1 MRAGI
6 VVNVTRADRHRLE
19 AIVSD
24 RGAPQKHVWR
34 ANIILAT
41 ADGCGTAEVMRRS
54 GKSKPVVWRWQARF
68 MAEGV
73 EGLMRDKTRKPGKQ
87 PLSTATVQKVVELT
101 LGPPPGEATHWT
113 GRMIAK
119 AAGVSLRSVQRILEA
134 HQLAPHRI
142 RTFKLS
148 TDPKF
153 AEKFTDV
160 VGLYVDPPAHAVVL
174 SVDEKSQIQALDRT
188 QPGLPMKPG
197 RAGTMT
203 HDYKRHGTT
212 TLFAALNILDGTVIG
227 RNMQR
232 HRHQEFIRF
241 LNTIEAQ
248 LPVGKVIHAVV
259 DNYAT
264 HKHPRVRQWLARHPR
279 WTFHFTPT
287 SASWLNAVE
296 GFFAKLTRQRL
307 QRGVFR
313 SVVDLQIAINRF
325 VADTNADPKPFAWTA
340 DQKRVLAAVKRG
352 KQTLESVLQASHA
365 VGLGILVAVVLGQ
378 RHDGWG
384 L

>member
-6 VVNVTRADRHRLE
+6 VVNVTPEDRRRLE

-24 RGAPQKHVWR
+24 RSAQQKHVWR
-34 ANIILAT
+34 AKIILAT
-41 ADGCGTAEVMRRS
+41 ADGCGTSEIMRRS
-54 GKSKPVVWRWQARF
+54 GKAKPVVWTWQARF

-73 EGLMRDKTRKPGKQ
+73 EGLTRDKTRKPGKK
-87 PLSTATVQKVVELT
+87 PLPAATVQRVLD
-101 LGPPPGEATHWT
+101 LALSPPPGEATHWT
-113 GRMIAK
+113 GRMLAK
-119 AAGVSLRSVQRILEA
+119 ASGVSLRSVQRILEA
-134 HQLAPHRI
+134 NQLAPHRV

-148 TDPKF
+148 NDPAF
-153 AEKFTDV
+153 ADKLKDI
-160 VGLYVDPPAHAVVL
+160 VGLYIDPPDHAVVL

-212 TLFAALNILDGTVIG
+212 TLFAALNVLDGTVIG

-248 LPVGKVIHAVV
+248 VPKRKAIHAIV

-264 HKHPRVRQWLARHPR
+264 HKHPKVRRWLARHPR

-296 GFFAKLTRQRL
+296 GFFAKLTRRRL
-307 QRGVFR
+307 KRGVFR
-313 SVVDLQIAINRF
+313 SVPDLQAAINRF
-325 VADTNADPKPFAWTA
+325 LAETNNSPKPFVWTA
-340 DQKRVLAAVKRG
+340 DPSKVLAAVKRG
-352 KQTLESVLQASHA
+352 KQTLESVH
-365 VGLGILVAVVLGQ
+365 
-378 RHDGWG
+378 
-384 L
+384 